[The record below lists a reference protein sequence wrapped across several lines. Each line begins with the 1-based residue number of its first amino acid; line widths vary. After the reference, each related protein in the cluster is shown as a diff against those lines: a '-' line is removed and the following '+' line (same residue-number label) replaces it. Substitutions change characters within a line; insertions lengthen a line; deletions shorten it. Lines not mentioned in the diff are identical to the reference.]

1 MYDGMMYVM
10 HLVST
15 DGDWQSG
22 DKYKLNSE
30 AGRQVGSISKHIKV
44 QEQKKQDAGTHR
56 RT

>member
-1 MYDGMMYVM
+1 MTGDNMYDGMMYVM

-30 AGRQVGSISKHIKV
+30 AGR
-44 QEQKKQDAGTHR
+44 
-56 RT
+56 